1 MNAVM
6 ASRWPRALALALFA
20 LSLGMVAFAL
30 ASLVVPGAEA
40 LPSRPTILT
49 VLVVTCV
56 LLSYPLVGTLVVIR
70 RPDNPIG
77 WLFVVLGLGFI
88 AGYFSTEYIGRAQ
101 ISGWPLPGAVL
112 VGWVGNWSFVVD
124 MGIAFAWI
132 PLLFPTG
139 HLPGPRWRIVAWAL
153 VITMTLGVAS
163 IALRPGPLDATNFGD
178 VENPFGVPALASIL
192 SMIDAIYFP
201 AIAILG
207 VICVGS
213 LFVRFRVSSAVER
226 QQIKWLMLATAS
238 FIVALGAALATQG
251 EALFLLALVA
261 AAGIPV
267 SAGIAILRYRLWDID
282 RVVSRSIG
290 WAVVTFLLLAVFAI
304 AVVALMA
311 LLTPITSENTLAVA
325 ASTLIAFALFQ
336 PLRRRVQQAVDRRF
350 DRARYDGQRTVD
362 AFAER
367 LRNEVD
373 LRSLEGEIASVVND
387 TVRPASATVWLRGVR
402 HASSAQVP

>member
-1 MNAVM
+1 M
-6 ASRWPRALALALFA
+6 
-20 LSLGMVAFAL
+20 
-30 ASLVVPGAEA
+30 
-40 LPSRPTILT
+40 
-49 VLVVTCV
+49 TCV
-56 LLSYPLVGTLVVIR
+56 LLSYPLVGTLVAIR
-70 RPDNPIG
+70 RPENPIG
-77 WLFVVLGLGFI
+77 WLFVVLGLGFT

-163 IALRPGPLDATNFGD
+163 IALRPGPLDATNLGD
-178 VENPFGVPALASIL
+178 LANPFGAPGLTSVLAA
-192 SMIDAIYFP
+192 IDAIYFP

-207 VICVGS
+207 LTCIGS

-226 QQIKWLMLATAS
+226 QQIKWLMLATSS
-238 FIVALGAALATQG
+238 FIVALGAALAAQG

-290 WAVVTFLLLAVFAI
+290 WAVVTFLLLSVFAI
-304 AVVALMA
+304 AVVALQA
-311 LLTPITSENTLAVA
+311 LLAPITSENTLAVA

-373 LRSLEGEIASVVND
+373 LRSLEGEIARVVSD
-387 TVRPASATVWLRGVR
+387 TVRPTSAAVWLRNVR
-402 HASSAQVP
+402 HTSSAQVP